1 MRRCTSATVPHHLD
15 PRSLPP
21 PLSCFIHDD
30 VTFYVSVVAYAVLI
44 FLFNIAVRLWTVILK
59 TWTKLAT
66 LRGQHASALTVIT
79 SFRYLWWF

>member
-1 MRRCTSATVPHHLD
+1 MRRCTLATVPHHLD

-30 VTFYVSVVAYAVLI
+30 VMFYVSVVAYALLI
-44 FLFNIAVRLWTVILK
+44 FLFNIAVGRLTFILK
-59 TWTKLAT
+59 TWTNLP
-66 LRGQHASALTVIT
+66 HYSALTVIT